1 MTIYTKTM
9 REALQEIDEAGKQ
22 PRQLKDPKTELMISK
37 GDTTIVID
45 KKDWSTYKAKGWQLA
60 EEVSPEISNKIIDL
74 LEDYVELKEFTSSQM
89 AVLKKEYGPLKGK
102 LMSGDQ
108 IKKMSQMLARFDNA
122 RLKQLADSDIP
133 MLSNSAKT
141 ELVLKRGF
149 KWSDWR
155 RPLDMDYKPEQID
168 EGLRLDHIRHMTRR
182 NDHFGARI
190 YVAQQMRDGELA
202 DIYLTLETIH
212 KKYGSYVGNNA
223 VITRDKLEKVL
234 YSKINGKWGTKLG
247 KDIIGNL

>member
-1 MTIYTKTM
+1 
-9 REALQEIDEAGKQ
+9 
-22 PRQLKDPKTELMISK
+22 
-37 GDTTIVID
+37 
-45 KKDWSTYKAKGWQLA
+45 
-60 EEVSPEISNKIIDL
+60 
-74 LEDYVELKEFTSSQM
+74 
-89 AVLKKEYGPLKGK
+89 
-102 LMSGDQ
+102 
-108 IKKMSQMLARFDNA
+108 
-122 RLKQLADSDIP
+122 
-133 MLSNSAKT
+133 
-141 ELVLKRGF
+141 
-149 KWSDWR
+149 
-155 RPLDMDYKPEQID
+155 
-168 EGLRLDHIRHMTRR
+168 MTRR

>member
-1 MTIYTKTM
+1 MSQ
-9 REALQEIDEAGKQ
+9 ALQEA
-22 PRQLKDPKTELMISK
+22 RQYKDPKTEYMVAK
-37 GDTTIVID
+37 DGKTIVID
-45 KKDWSTYKAKGWQLA
+45 KKDWPTYQAKGWQFA
-60 EEVSPEISNKIIDL
+60 EEVKVNTVDDIIDL

-102 LMSGDQ
+102 LMSGEQ

>member
-1 MTIYTKTM
+1 M
-9 REALQEIDEAGKQ
+9 RAALEEA
-22 PRQLKDPKTELMISK
+22 RQYKDPKTEYMVSK
-37 GDTTIVID
+37 DGKTIVID
-45 KKDWSTYKAKGWQLA
+45 KKDWPTYQAKGWGLA
-60 EEVSPEISNKIIDL
+60 EEVSPEVSNKIIDL

-108 IKKMSQMLARFDNA
+108 IKKMSQMLGRFDNA

-149 KWSDWR
+149 KWKDFK
-155 RPLDMDYKPEQID
+155 RPLDMEYKPGQID
-168 EGLRLDHIRHMTRR
+168 EGLRLDTIRQLTQR

-190 YVAQQMRDGELA
+190 YVAQQMRDRDMEQIYQGLEL
-202 DIYLTLETIH
+202 LH
-212 KKYGSYVGNNA
+212 RRYGSFVGNAA
-223 VITRDKLEKVL
+223 VQARDKIEKLL
-234 YSKINGKWGTKLG
+234 YGKIVGKWGTKAG
-247 KDIIGNL
+247 DKIIKEL

>member
-1 MTIYTKTM
+1 MYRKTM
-9 REALQEIDEAGKQ
+9 SQALQEA
-22 PRQLKDPKTELMISK
+22 RQYKDPKTEYMVAK
-37 GDTTIVID
+37 DGKTIVID
-45 KKDWSTYKAKGWQLA
+45 KKDWPTYQAKGWGLA
-60 EEVSPEISNKIIDL
+60 EEVSPEVSNKIIDL

-108 IKKMSQMLARFDNA
+108 IKKMSQMLGRFDNA

-155 RPLDMDYKPEQID
+155 RPLDMEYKPEKID
-168 EGLRLDHIRHMTRR
+168 EGLRLDTIRQLTKR

-190 YVAQQMRDGELA
+190 YIAQEMKDFGMEH
-202 DIYLTLETIH
+202 IYTGLETAH
-212 KKYGSYVGNNA
+212 RKYGSYVGNSA
-223 VITRDKLEKVL
+223 IQMRDKLEKVL

>member
-1 MTIYTKTM
+1 MVVK
-9 REALQEIDEAGKQ
+9 DGK
-22 PRQLKDPKTELMISK
+22 
-37 GDTTIVID
+37 TIVID
-45 KKDWSTYKAKGWQLA
+45 KKDWPAYKAKGWGLA
-60 EEVSPEISNKIIDL
+60 EEVSPEISNKVIDL
-74 LEDYVELKEFTSSQM
+74 LEDYKELKEFTSSQI

-102 LMSGDQ
+102 LLSHEQ
-108 IKKMSQMLARFDNA
+108 NKKLSQMLGRFDNA

-133 MLSNSAKT
+133 MLSTAAKS
-141 ELVLKRGF
+141 ELVIKRKAY
-149 KWSDWR
+149 KWNDFR
-155 RPLDMDYKPEQID
+155 KPLDMEYKPEKID

-182 NDHFGARI
+182 NDLFGARI

>member
-1 MTIYTKTM
+1 MAQVYRKSM
-9 REALQEIDEAGKQ
+9 REALEEA
-22 PRQLKDPKTELMISK
+22 RQYKDPKTEYMVSK
-37 GDTTIVID
+37 DGKTIVID
-45 KKDWSTYKAKGWQLA
+45 KKDWPTYQAKGWGLA
-60 EEVSPEISNKIIDL
+60 EEVSPEVSNKIIDL

-108 IKKMSQMLARFDNA
+108 IKKMSQMLGRFDNA

-149 KWSDWR
+149 KWKDFK
-155 RPLDMDYKPEQID
+155 RPLDMEYKPGQID
-168 EGLRLDHIRHMTRR
+168 EGLRLDTIRQLTQR

-190 YVAQQMRDGELA
+190 YVAQQMRDREMENIYQVLEL
-202 DIYLTLETIH
+202 LH
-212 KKYGSYVGNNA
+212 RKYGGYVTNYPQ
-223 VITRDKLEKVL
+223 ITRDKLEKVL

>member
-1 MTIYTKTM
+1 M
-9 REALQEIDEAGKQ
+9 RAALEEA
-22 PRQLKDPKTELMISK
+22 RQYKDPKTEYMVSK
-37 GDTTIVID
+37 DVDGEDKTIVID
-45 KKDWSTYKAKGWQLA
+45 KKDWPTYEAKGWKLA
-60 EEVSPEISNKIIDL
+60 EELKVNTDDDIIDL
-74 LEDYVELKEFTSSQM
+74 LEKYVELKEFTSSQI

-102 LMSGDQ
+102 LLSHEQ
-108 IKKMSQMLARFDNA
+108 NKKLSQMLGRFDNA

-155 RPLDMDYKPEQID
+155 RPLDMEYKPEKID
-168 EGLRLDHIRHMTRR
+168 EGLRLDHIRHMTKR

-190 YVAQQMRDGELA
+190 YIAQQMRDGELA

>member
-9 REALQEIDEAGKQ
+9 REALQEIDEG
-22 PRQLKDPKTELMISK
+22 
-37 GDTTIVID
+37 
-45 KKDWSTYKAKGWQLA
+45 
-60 EEVSPEISNKIIDL
+60 VSPEISNKIIGL
-74 LEDYVELKEFTSSQM
+74 LEEYIELKEFTSSQM

-102 LMSGDQ
+102 LMSGEQ

-168 EGLRLDHIRHMTRR
+168 EGLRLDTIRQLTKR

-190 YVAQQMRDGELA
+190 YIAQEMKDFGMEH
-202 DIYLTLETIH
+202 IYTGLETAH
-212 KKYGSYVGNNA
+212 RKYGSYVGNSA
-223 VITRDKLEKVL
+223 VQMRDKLEKVL
-234 YSKINGKWGTKLG
+234 YSKINGKWGTKAG
-247 KDIIGNL
+247 DIIIKEL

>member
-1 MTIYTKTM
+1 MYRKTM
-9 REALQEIDEAGKQ
+9 RAALEEA
-22 PRQLKDPKTELMISK
+22 RQYKDPKTEYMVVK
-37 GDTTIVID
+37 DGKTIVID
-45 KKDWSTYKAKGWQLA
+45 KEDWSTYKAKGWELA
-60 EEVSPEISNKIIDL
+60 EEVKLNTVDKIIDL

-108 IKKMSQMLARFDNA
+108 MKKMSQMLGRFDNA

-149 KWSDWR
+149 KWKDFK
-155 RPLDMDYKPEQID
+155 RPLDMEYKPEKID
-168 EGLRLDHIRHMTRR
+168 EGLRLDFIRDMTRR

-223 VITRDKLEKVL
+223 VISRDKLEKVL
-234 YSKINGKWGTKLG
+234 YSKINGKCGTKLG

>member
-1 MTIYTKTM
+1 MAQVYRKSM
-9 REALQEIDEAGKQ
+9 REALEEA
-22 PRQLKDPKTELMISK
+22 RQYKDPKTEYMVSK
-37 GDTTIVID
+37 DGKTIVID
-45 KKDWSTYKAKGWQLA
+45 KKDWPTYQAKGWGLA
-60 EEVSPEISNKIIDL
+60 EEVSPEVSNKIIDL

-108 IKKMSQMLARFDNA
+108 MKKMSQMLGRFDNA

-149 KWSDWR
+149 KWKDFK
-155 RPLDMDYKPEQID
+155 RPLDMEYKPEKID
-168 EGLRLDHIRHMTRR
+168 EGLRLDHIRHMTKR

-212 KKYGSYVGNNA
+212 RKYGSYVGNNA

>member
-1 MTIYTKTM
+1 MAQVYRKSM
-9 REALQEIDEAGKQ
+9 REALEEA
-22 PRQLKDPKTELMISK
+22 RQYKDPKTEYMVSK
-37 GDTTIVID
+37 DGKTIVID
-45 KKDWSTYKAKGWQLA
+45 KKDWPTYQAKGWGLA
-60 EEVSPEISNKIIDL
+60 EEVSPEVSNKIIDL

-108 IKKMSQMLARFDNA
+108 IKKMSQMLGRFDNA

-155 RPLDMDYKPEQID
+155 RPLDMSYEPGQID
-168 EGLRLDHIRHMTRR
+168 EGLRLDTIRQLTQR

-190 YVAQQMRDGELA
+190 YVAQQMRDKDMEQIYQGLEL
-202 DIYLTLETIH
+202 LH
-212 KKYGSYVGNNA
+212 RRYGSFVGNAA
-223 VITRDKLEKVL
+223 VQARDKIEKLL
-234 YSKINGKWGTKLG
+234 YGKIVGKWGTKAG
-247 KDIIGNL
+247 DKIIKEL

>member
-1 MTIYTKTM
+1 MYRKTM
-9 REALQEIDEAGKQ
+9 RAALEEA
-22 PRQLKDPKTELMISK
+22 RQYKDPKTEYMVAK
-37 GDTTIVID
+37 DGKTIVID
-45 KKDWSTYKAKGWQLA
+45 KKDWPTYQAKGWQFA
-60 EEVSPEISNKIIDL
+60 EEVKVNTVDDIIDL

-102 LMSGDQ
+102 LMSGEQ

-168 EGLRLDHIRHMTRR
+168 EGLRLDHIRHMTKR

-212 KKYGSYVGNNA
+212 RKYGSYVGNNA

>member
-9 REALQEIDEAGKQ
+9 REALQEIDEAGKL
-22 PRQLKDPKTELMISK
+22 PRQLKDPKTEYLVSK
-37 GDTTIVID
+37 DGKTIVID
-45 KKDWSTYKAKGWQLA
+45 KSDWPTYKAKGWGLA

-74 LEDYVELKEFTSSQM
+74 LEDYKELKEFTSSQI

-102 LMSGDQ
+102 LLSHEQ
-108 IKKMSQMLARFDNA
+108 NKKLSQMLGRFDNA
-122 RLKQLADSDIP
+122 RLKQLADTDIP
-133 MLSNSAKT
+133 MLASAAKS
-141 ELVLKRGF
+141 ELVIKRGF
-149 KWSDWR
+149 KWSDFK
-155 RPLDMDYKPEQID
+155 RPLDMEYKPEKID
-168 EGLRLDHIRHMTRR
+168 EGLRLDTIRQMTKS

-190 YVAQQMRDGELA
+190 YIAQQMRDSGLEL
-202 DIYLTLETIH
+202 IYQGLEKAH
-212 KKYGSYVGNNA
+212 RAYGSYIGNNA